1 MTLFSLPPVHLAHR
15 AALPLALAL
24 TLALSG
30 CSLFSSKPAPGN
42 SAYQAEQFQPNEN
55 FSRLFDA
62 SAETTCEAA
71 RRALLSQGYVITQ
84 AKPASINGQKSFQP
98 DGDTHLEITFTIVCV
113 PDGRDKNIATAYVTA
128 QQDRYAVKKSSSA
141 TSVGV
146 SAIGSI
152 SLPLSSTQD
161 SMVKVGSETILAPTF
176 YDRFFGLVSREV
188 KDLP

>member
-15 AALPLALAL
+15 AALPLILL
-24 TLALSG
+24 LALSG
-30 CSLFSSKPAPGN
+30 CSLLSGSKPAPGH

-84 AKPASINGQKSFQP
+84 AKPSSINGQKSFQP

-161 SMVKVGSETILAPTF
+161 SMVKVGSETILAATF

-188 KDLP
+188 KDLR

>member
-1 MTLFSLPPVHLAHR
+1 MTLFSLPPVHFARR
-15 AALPLALAL
+15 AALPLALL
-24 TLALSG
+24 LALPG
-30 CSLFSSKPAPGN
+30 CSLLSSSKPAPGH

-62 SAETTCEAA
+62 NAETTCEAA

-161 SMVKVGSETILAPTF
+161 SMVKVGSETILASTF

-188 KDLP
+188 KDLH